1 MVLDFNGK
9 TVVVTGGANGI
20 GLTTARLLRGY
31 GADVW
36 VLDLERED
44 PTRVAATFTSHGIVA
59 DVSDRQSLE
68 SAFRLIPDFD
78 VLVANAG
85 TVAFQPLTETKAVDW
100 DRVLSVNLSGMFHCV
115 QLAANR
121 MKTRRR
127 AP

>member
-44 PTRVAATFTSHGIVA
+44 PTRVAATFTSQGIVA

-68 SAFRLIPDFD
+68 SPFQLIPDFD

-85 TVAFQPLTETKAVDW
+85 PLPCQPLTQTPPAPW
-100 DRVLSVNLSGMFHCV
+100 D
-115 QLAANR
+115 
-121 MKTRRR
+121 
-127 AP
+127 